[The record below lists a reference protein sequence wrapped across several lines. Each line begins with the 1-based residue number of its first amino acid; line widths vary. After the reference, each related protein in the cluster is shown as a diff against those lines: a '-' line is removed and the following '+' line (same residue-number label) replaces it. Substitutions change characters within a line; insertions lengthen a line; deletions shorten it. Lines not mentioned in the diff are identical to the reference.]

1 MILFIKLLKESAF
14 FAWGSVI
21 TNKLRTFLTL
31 LGITIGIFA
40 IISVFSVVDALERG
54 VRSSIASLGE
64 NVIYIQK
71 WPWEFSNDYPWWRY
85 MNRPTPRVSEMDE
98 LMRRTQVLES
108 VVFTS
113 GTSRTVEY
121 GNRSI
126 DGVEIFSVSHE
137 YDKVRTFEIETG
149 RYFSPTESFNGRN
162 VAIIGAEIASN
173 LFNENDPTGE
183 NIKIFGRNI
192 EVIGVFAQE
201 GEDTFGSSHDE
212 MVILPVNYMN
222 SFIDVNNDRYNPAI
236 LAKGKPGFS
245 NEEIIDEL
253 RGAMRGIR
261 RIKPAA
267 EDNFALNQSSLLSTQ
282 FDSLFTIIKI
292 AGWIIGG
299 FAILVGGFG
308 IANIMFVSVKERTS
322 IIGIQKALGAKNYFI
337 LLQFLV
343 EAIFLSL
350 MGGILGLLLVL
361 GISWIAS
368 QGTELNLLLTYSNI
382 MLGINVSV
390 IIGLIAGFVPAWSAA
405 RLDPVEAIRTN
416 T

>member
-108 VVFTS
+108 VVFTA
-113 GTSRTVEY
+113 GTNRTVEY
-121 GNRSI
+121 GNRNI
-126 DGVEIFSVSHE
+126 DRVEIFSVSHD
-137 YDKVRTFEIETG
+137 YDKVRSFEIEKG

-162 VAIIGAEIASN
+162 AAIIGAEIASN

-192 EVIGVFAQE
+192 EVIGVFARE

-245 NEEIIDEL
+245 NDEIIDEL

-368 QGTELNLLLTYSNI
+368 QGTELDLLLTYGNI

-416 T
+416 A